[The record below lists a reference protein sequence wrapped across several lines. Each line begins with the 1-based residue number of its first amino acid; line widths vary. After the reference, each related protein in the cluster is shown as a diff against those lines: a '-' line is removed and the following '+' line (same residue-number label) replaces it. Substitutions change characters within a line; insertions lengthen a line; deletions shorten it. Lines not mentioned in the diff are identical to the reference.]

1 MTDQR
6 KLELVSAAIDC
17 ELDVDERAEL
27 NLLLEASQEARDLKA
42 EFENLDSLLHSIE
55 DVEPPESL
63 HAEIMAQA
71 HIISQPVQSKPSIRN
86 WLRPL
91 VPGAGI
97 RYALAAAA
105 GALVVAIIFNGQPV
119 LSGTSDFTDLVGTM
133 APDSASVDAGVIDS
147 FAFANEEVQSLV
159 QLRRSDGL
167 LLLMVQVD
175 ASTPLEIG
183 VDLSGAGYQP
193 KAVAQLDSE
202 FDSIAIA
209 GQNLQMRAVGAQEM
223 SVLLSRVDDAVAAGG
238 ATIKLEFSSEGRLLQ
253 RGALAATLEGARR

>member
-27 NLLLEASQEARDLKA
+27 NLLLESSQEARDLKA
-42 EFENLDSLLHSIE
+42 EFENLDSLLHSVE

-71 HIISQPVQSKPSIRN
+71 QFISQPVQSKPSIRE

-133 APDSASVDAGVIDS
+133 APDVASADADIVDS
-147 FAFANEEVQSLV
+147 FAFRDEDLESLV
-159 QLRRSDGL
+159 RLRLSGGAL
-167 LLLMVQVD
+167 LLDVQAD
-175 ASTPLEIG
+175 TAQPLDISAELG
-183 VDLSGAGYQP
+183 GTDLWPGAL
-193 KAVAQLDSE
+193 AQIDGRSK
-202 FDSIAIA
+202 SISITGQTIQIQALGQQQLTFLLRHDDGAIA
-209 GQNLQMRAVGAQEM
+209 RE
-223 SVLLSRVDDAVAAGG
+223 
-238 ATIKLEFSSEGRLLQ
+238 ATIMLEFSSKGRLLKQ
-253 RGALAATLEGARR
+253 GMLQATW